1 MTDYKVTEF
10 GKTKDGKDAHLY
22 LLENKNGLKAY
33 VSDFGASLVRLFV
46 PDKNGTMLDV
56 VHGYDNAAGY
66 ERGDGGIGATVG
78 RSANRI
84 GGAQIEINGVT
95 YELEK
100 MTMAITCTAA
110 VTITRKGYGMWKNSR
125 KIRLHSFFTVRTA
138 TRDIRELWICM

>member
-66 ERGDGGIGATVG
+66 ERETGESERQWEEARTGSEARRSRLTV
-78 RSANRI
+78 
-84 GGAQIEINGVT
+84 
-95 YELEK
+95 
-100 MTMAITCTAA
+100 
-110 VTITRKGYGMWKNSR
+110 
-125 KIRLHSFFTVRTA
+125 
-138 TRDIRELWICM
+138 